1 MLHAP
6 IVYFS
11 VSPELALPDGA
22 APAIA
27 LAALEAW
34 KLLAHCT
41 NQNQREPRLR
51 IDPQALR
58 PRFKEPEPP
67 GCTRLTWAGLAPRRM
82 RLPRAPSMMYQAP
95 GIKVEYKAE
104 HILQ

>member
-1 MLHAP
+1 MGSYTGCYGADTAAQGFWMLHAP

-41 NQNQREPRLR
+41 SQ
-51 IDPQALR
+51 IAV
-58 PRFKEPEPP
+58 
-67 GCTRLTWAGLAPRRM
+67 
-82 RLPRAPSMMYQAP
+82 S
-95 GIKVEYKAE
+95 
-104 HILQ
+104 